1 MTARR
6 ALPPLVAALI
16 VAASVTASGPASA
29 ADETRACAPEPPLE
43 SGGVHL
49 PLALVLLAGEGLP
62 LGGSAAVGKPTRG
75 TLWAGVELRASDTI
89 ELAGGHHWGTAMTVR
104 SIERAARE
112 VARCHP
118 GAPKL
123 MVGDVAREGGGWLR
137 PHRSHQTGL
146 DADLGYFYRV
156 PASYYARATRATLD
170 PARTWTLVRS
180 LIEGGN
186 VDTIFIDTSVQQLL
200 REHLATLPAAEQP
213 PEGTFRTPTR
223 RAAIIQHAWGHATHL
238 HVRFRDPDAERLG
251 ARIERLR
258 RRTRR

>member
-1 MTARR
+1 MWPR
-6 ALPPLVAALI
+6 ALQAVAAG
-16 VAASVTASGPASA
+16 AAITALSARAA
-29 ADETRACAPEPPLE
+29 ADEAPRCPPEPPLE
-43 SGGVHL
+43 GGGVQL
-49 PLALVLLAGEGLP
+49 PLALVLLAGDALP
-62 LGGSAAVGKPTRG
+62 IGGSAAVGKPTRG
-75 TLWAGVELRASDTI
+75 TLWAGVELQASGTI

-118 GAPKL
+118 GAPPL
-123 MVGDVAREGGGWLR
+123 IVGDMAREGGGWLR

-156 PASYYARATRATLD
+156 PASWYVRATRATFD

-186 VDTIFIDTSVQQLL
+186 VETIFIDRSVQQLL
-200 REHLATLPAAEQP
+200 REHVATLPAAQQP
-213 PEGTFRTPTR
+213 PEGVFRTPAR

-251 ARIERLR
+251 ARIDRLR
-258 RRTRR
+258 RATRR